1 VANDKRAL
9 VLFSGGLDSTTTLAI
24 ALSEGYKVYAF
35 TIDYH
40 QRHSFEIEASKK
52 VLQDYPDVRHVIFN
66 VDLSVI
72 GGSALTDTSID
83 VPTEESDD
91 IPVTYVPARNTIF
104 LSLASS
110 FAEKHSINNI
120 FIGVNSIDY
129 SGYPDCRPEFIELF
143 EKMINKGTKLG
154 VEGTKINIHTPL
166 IQMKKSDII
175 KIGVDL
181 NVNYTKTVS
190 CYSLTENGEACG
202 ICDSCRFRKQGF
214 LDAGVPD
221 PTLYKKIK

>member
-1 VANDKRAL
+1 VANNKRAL
-9 VLFSGGLDSTTTLAI
+9 VLFSGGLDSTTTLAL
-24 ALSEGYKVYAF
+24 ALSEGYEVYAF

-52 VLQDYPDVRHVIFN
+52 VLQDYPDVKHIIFN
-66 VDLSVI
+66 VDLSII

-83 VPTEESDD
+83 VPIEESDN

-175 KIGVDL
+175 KIGADL
-181 NVNYTKTVS
+181 NVNYAKTVS

-214 LDAGVPD
+214 LDAGVSD
-221 PTLYKKIK
+221 PTHYKKIK